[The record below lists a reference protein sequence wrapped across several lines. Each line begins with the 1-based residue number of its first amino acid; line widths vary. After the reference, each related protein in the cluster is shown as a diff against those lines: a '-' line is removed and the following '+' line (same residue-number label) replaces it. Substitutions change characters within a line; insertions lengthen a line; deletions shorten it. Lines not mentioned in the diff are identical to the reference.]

1 MKPKMNIS
9 LIAPCGM
16 NCALCMAYLRE
27 KNRCPGCRLLEK
39 QIPISIA
46 RCMIRNCKSNKE
58 NQKYCSKKCCE
69 YPCPKLM
76 HLDRRYR
83 TKYGMSMIENL
94 NYIQKKGIRRFLKKE
109 KSKWIIGDKIFCV
122 HKRKYYPLI

>member
-1 MKPKMNIS
+1 
-9 LIAPCGM
+9 
-16 NCALCMAYLRE
+16 
-27 KNRCPGCRLLEK
+27 
-39 QIPISIA
+39 
-46 RCMIRNCKSNKE
+46 
-58 NQKYCSKKCCE
+58 
-69 YPCPKLM
+69 M